1 MEFPVLLNLTEEIL
15 MAVKKRVKRAKKVVA
30 KKPAKKT
37 TIKKTTKKTAKKT
50 VKKPAKRGRKP
61 AAKKAV
67 KKTVKGVKKAGR
79 KKAVKKK
86 VNRNVTA
93 KKAGPKRAKKR
104 AKAGS
109 LAKKTK
115 TAKTKSSSTKKSTPK
130 KSKITNAL
138 NAIKE
143 YLTDNGIMFEV
154 IKHSPSITAPQTAA
168 SAHISGSDLAK
179 TVIVK
184 ADDRM
189 VMVVEPANDKVDL
202 ESLKHQ
208 IHALSI
214 ELANESDFRDLFP
227 SCELGAMPPLGNL
240 YGLEVYIAEALTHN
254 DKIAFNAGTHS
265 ELIRVSYEDFVNLV
279 EPKVIYS

>member
-1 MEFPVLLNLTEEIL
+1 
-15 MAVKKRVKRAKKVVA
+15 MAVKKRAKRAKKAAV
-30 KKPAKKT
+30 KKPAR
-37 TIKKTTKKTAKKT
+37 KTAKKT
-50 VKKPAKRGRKP
+50 KRRGRKP
-61 AAKKAV
+61 AGKKAAV
-67 KKTVKGVKKAGR
+67 KKTVKRRKKSGR

-86 VNRNVTA
+86 VRSNVKA
-93 KKAGPKRAKKR
+93 KKAGRKRVKSR

-109 LAKKTK
+109 LSGKAKPAKSKSTGRKKSIFKTK
-115 TAKTKSSSTKKSTPK
+115 AS
-130 KSKITNAL
+130 NAL
-138 NAIKE
+138 TAIKE

-189 VMVVEPANDKVDL
+189 VMIVEPANDKVDL

-208 IHALSI
+208 IHAHSV
-214 ELANESDFRDLFP
+214 ELANEGEFRDLFP
-227 SCELGAMPPLGNL
+227 NCELGAMPPLGNL
-240 YGLEVYIAEALTHN
+240 YGLDVYISEHLTRN

-265 ELIRVSYEDFVNLV
+265 ELVKISYSDFADLVS
-279 EPKVIYS
+279 PKIIYS